1 MQSNENQLTRWLRR
15 WTGPFRLTDPLR
27 SRDLRIGILGSSR
40 SGKSV
45 LLTSILDH
53 LKNYDPE
60 LLRFTKPVRVR
71 RFREVEPPEGL
82 PVFPFQRFRGQLSQ
96 EGRWPLKTKAAYRFD
111 CEVEFEDQLKFWP
124 KSLRIQWLD
133 FPGERLADIAMGGR
147 TYAEWSDVT
156 WESIL
161 SGAGDVPGLQAMQQA
176 MDDSEAM
183 VESLSAAY
191 KRLLA
196 GFSRSYRPLVSPS
209 AFLLCS
215 QGTQPGKGAS
225 DEQMVSERPIGIDLE
240 TPVVP
245 LPEAVRERLPQVSK
259 VFEGNYKRYVKE
271 LAEPLFHQLSR
282 CDRILCAVNIPEILA
297 SGPETLN
304 DTADLITR
312 FLDAS
317 LPPAGITNKLTQ
329 YVRNRLLAP
338 VLDESWRPGG
348 IDRVAFV
355 ATQADRVLAQDCD
368 RLRRLLDQMLKSP
381 VRNTAPQLK
390 YRTFTASA
398 VCAAQ
403 TVDNQLVGQLTPPA
417 EGAEVLSRF
426 SIPSLPNE
434 WPDRWSGD
442 DFSFP
447 EVYPRF
453 SPIRSRPPKQ
463 EGLAEILEYLFF
475 S

>member
-1 MQSNENQLTRWLRR
+1 M
-15 WTGPFRLTDPLR
+15 
-27 SRDLRIGILGSSR
+27 
-40 SGKSV
+40 

-60 LLRFTKPVRVR
+60 LIRFTKPVRVR
-71 RFREVEPPEGL
+71 RFQEVEPPDDL

-147 TYAEWSDVT
+147 SYAEWSDVT
-156 WESIL
+156 WESIH
-161 SGAGDVPGLQAMQQA
+161 SSAGDVPALQAMQTA
-176 MDDSEAM
+176 LADPEASAD
-183 VESLSAAY
+183 SLSAAY

-196 GFSRSYRPLVSPS
+196 AFCRSYRPLVSPS
-209 AFLLCS
+209 SFLLCAE
-215 QGTQPGKGAS
+215 GTQPAKGAS
-225 DEQMVSERPIGIDLE
+225 DEQLIAERPIGVDAS

-245 LPEAVRERLPQVSK
+245 LPQAVRERLPQLARI
-259 VFEGNYKRYVKE
+259 FERNYERYVHE

-304 DTADLITR
+304 DTVDLITR

-317 LPPAGITNKLTQ
+317 LPSSGLPQRLSNYL
-329 YVRNRLLAP
+329 RNRLLAP
-338 VLDESWRPGG
+338 VLDDSWRPGG

-368 RLRRLLDQMLKSP
+368 RLRVLLEQMLKSP
-381 VRNTAPQLK
+381 VRNTAPRLK
-390 YRTFTASA
+390 YRIFTASA

-417 EGAEVLSRF
+417 EGAESLSQF
-426 SIPSLPNE
+426 SIPSLPRE
-434 WPDRWSGD
+434 WPDRWNGD
-442 DFSFP
+442 DFGFP